1 MACLVMALLESHG
14 CDICRVQYFY
24 SVHQYTWH
32 GGVAGGQV
40 GRFYTPTNSISA
52 GRGHVNSG
60 AAAGGDSSMSLQVL
74 LVNQIEYYFRQV
86 QMLCPHCSCRV
97 PLFSDQSQL

>member
-1 MACLVMALLESHG
+1 MACLAMALLKSRG

-24 SVHQYTWH
+24 SVHQYTRH

-40 GRFYTPTNSISA
+40 GRFYTPANSISA
-52 GRGHVNSG
+52 GHGHVKSG

-86 QMLCPHCSCRV
+86 QMLWPHCSCRV
-97 PLFSDQSQL
+97 PLFSEQRKL